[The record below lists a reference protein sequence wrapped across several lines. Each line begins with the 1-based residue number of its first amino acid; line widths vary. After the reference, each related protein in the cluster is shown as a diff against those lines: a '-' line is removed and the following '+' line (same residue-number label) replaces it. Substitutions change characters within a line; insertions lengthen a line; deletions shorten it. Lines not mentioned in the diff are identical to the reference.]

1 MKLNKEELESVQK
14 FNHERANLKLQMV
27 NAEIE
32 KFRVMGMLST
42 LERGFSIEQEKI
54 AKKYGDDAI
63 INPQTGEIQN
73 TKTQNG

>member
-1 MKLNKEELESVQK
+1 
-14 FNHERANLKLQMV
+14 MV

-42 LERGFSIEQEKI
+42 LERGFSVEQEKI

-73 TKTQNG
+73 AKTQNG